1 VRLFAKIAVAVF
13 LSLPLMADKASFT
26 LTEDHRTES
35 VAIPADDLAAAR
47 PILEVEVTG
56 LSNPAL
62 VPVGVAVFMVAGDRK
77 TAVGNFAFFPAD
89 NKGKFLLNSR
99 SAFAELGRTG
109 NASLVFELRK
119 LRPSAEWKPVRVTIA
134 PPQWRT
140 E

>member
-1 VRLFAKIAVAVF
+1 
-13 LSLPLMADKASFT
+13 MADKASFT